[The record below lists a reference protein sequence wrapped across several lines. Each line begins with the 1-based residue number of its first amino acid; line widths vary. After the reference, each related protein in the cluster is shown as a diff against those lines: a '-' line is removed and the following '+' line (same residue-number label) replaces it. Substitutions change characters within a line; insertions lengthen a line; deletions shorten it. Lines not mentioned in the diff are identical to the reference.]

1 MDRQTIDQ
9 TASEVHLHRA
19 LYVIKFLRAMVLYA
33 MLALCAIL
41 LYFFAGIDGVFPI
54 AVEMIQA
61 LRAEFLRAQL
71 QNGSGPLA
79 YVGAFALLIIGLI
92 ALFIWTYRSITKV
105 RRWPLRIQGAVYV
118 IAGISSLHTTWPK
131 LQFAFESLSL
141 LFAVLAAMGSAITFV
156 IFPVSVAV
164 TLWGVSRSPE
174 RSSLVA
180 TFDPRLA
187 PNLWIYLNKLLDL
200 PRTPL
205 RRMSTAAAYLLA
217 LAGALLLIGSTMH
230 LLTTGGATNKLS
242 VLAAACS
249 DSGDFDLMAN
259 CLALSSQWAWQV
271 PLSALL
277 ALGGIKIAAL
287 LQSTAK
293 RLGGLS
299 VSDVLKRSD
308 DRFLLY
314 LRPFDIDDLI
324 LPKPQLPLLSR
335 LLTFRPFPARIEEEL
350 FDVAD
355 GYRPL
360 IAIGRPGSGG
370 TQGGLAYR
378 TYLDDSQWQG
388 YVADK
393 IRRADGIVMLIKN
406 TDGVRWELERVIAEG
421 AAFKTLFL
429 LEPAVRDPEEWKRL
443 EMMVAPL
450 LQSAGVAATG
460 FESQP
465 IGFFFR
471 NGQFVEIVNRNRT
484 ATSYRTAFS
493 YFLTEPL
500 G

>member
-19 LYVIKFLRAMVLYA
+19 LYIIKFLRAMVLYA

-61 LRAEFLRAQL
+61 IRAEFLRDQVRD
-71 QNGSGPLA
+71 GSGPLG
-79 YVGAFALLIIGLI
+79 YVIGFSILIIAVI
-92 ALFIWTYRSITKV
+92 ALFIWMYRSITKL
-105 RRWPLRIQGAVYV
+105 RRWPLRVQGAAYV
-118 IAGISSLHTTWPK
+118 LVGILSLHTTWPK
-131 LQFAFESLSL
+131 LQFAFESLNFS
-141 LFAVLAAMGSAITFV
+141 FAVLAAVGSAITFV
-156 IFPVSVAV
+156 IFPASVAV

-180 TFDPRLA
+180 TLDPRLA
-187 PNLWIYLNKLLDL
+187 PNLWVYLNKLLDL

-217 LAGALLLIGSTMH
+217 LAGTLLLIGSMMH
-230 LLTTGGATNKLS
+230 LLTIGGATNKLS
-242 VLAAACS
+242 VLASACS
-249 DSGDFDLMAN
+249 GSDDVDLMRN
-259 CLALSSQWAWQV
+259 CVALSSHWAWQV
-271 PLSALL
+271 PFSALL
-277 ALGGIKIAAL
+277 ALAGIKLAAL

-299 VSDVLKRSD
+299 VSDVLKRAD

-314 LRPFDIDDLI
+314 LRPFDIDDLV
-324 LPKPQLPLLSR
+324 LPKPRLPLLSS

-360 IAIGRPGSGG
+360 IAIGKPGSGAMH
-370 TQGGLAYR
+370 GGLAYR

-393 IRRADGIVMLIKN
+393 IRRADRIVMLIKE

-421 AAFKTLFL
+421 AVFKTLFL
-429 LEPAVRDPEEWKRL
+429 LEPAVRNPGEWKSL
-443 EMMVAPL
+443 ETMVAPL
-450 LQSAGVAATG
+450 LQSAGVPATG

-493 YFLTEPL
+493 HFLTEPV